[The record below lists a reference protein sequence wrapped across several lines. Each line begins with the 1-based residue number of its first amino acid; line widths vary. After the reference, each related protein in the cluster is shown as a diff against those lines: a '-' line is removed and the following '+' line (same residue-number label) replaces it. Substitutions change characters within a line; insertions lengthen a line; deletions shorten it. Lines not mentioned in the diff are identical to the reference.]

1 MSFSG
6 AIVDLDGTVYRGDE
20 LLPGAAHGIAAL
32 REAGLD
38 VVFFSNN
45 PIENGEAYAADLAEF
60 GVEVSP
66 EQVYSAGTA
75 TARYLDEHHTENA
88 LLVIGTEGLKTQLRE
103 AGLTLTTDPEAA
115 EALVVSWTDEFDYD
129 DLQAA
134 LAAGE
139 VPFYGTDPD
148 RVVPTADGRM
158 PGSGAIVDAV
168 AATIGR
174 EPDAIFGK
182 PSPVARQLVLDQLE
196 AAPEECLVVGDRL
209 DTDLL
214 LGDRVGMR
222 TVLVLS
228 GVTDR
233 AAIGDGPV
241 DPDHVLAG
249 LGEIGTVLDDADTA
263 EAADDRA
270 T

>member
-1 MSFSG
+1 
-6 AIVDLDGTVYRGDE
+6 
-20 LLPGAAHGIAAL
+20 
-32 REAGLD
+32 
-38 VVFFSNN
+38 
-45 PIENGEAYAADLAEF
+45 
-60 GVEVSP
+60 
-66 EQVYSAGTA
+66 
-75 TARYLDEHHTENA
+75 
-88 LLVIGTEGLKTQLRE
+88 
-103 AGLTLTTDPEAA
+103 
-115 EALVVSWTDEFDYD
+115 LVVSWTDGFDYN

-134 LAAGE
+134 LDAGE

-182 PSPVARQLVLDQLE
+182 PSAVARRLVLDRLE
-196 AAPEECLVVGDRL
+196 ASPEECLVVGDRL

-214 LGDRVGMR
+214 LGDRAGMA

-233 AAIGDGPV
+233 AAIADGPV

-249 LGEIGTVLDDADTA
+249 VGEIGTVLEGAGR
-263 EAADDRA
+263 E
-270 T
+270 

>member
-1 MSFSG
+1 MSFSA
-6 AIVDLDGTVYRGDE
+6 AIVDLDGTVYRGGE
-20 LLPGAAHGIAAL
+20 LLPGAARGVAAL

-38 VVFFSNN
+38 VLFFSNN
-45 PIENGEAYAADLAEF
+45 PTKDGATYAADLAEL
-60 GVEVSP
+60 GIEISP
-66 EQVYSAGTA
+66 DRVYSAGAA
-75 TARYLDEHHTENA
+75 TTRYLGEHHADDA
-88 LLVIGTEGLKTQLRE
+88 LLVIGSEGLKAQLRE
-103 AGLTLTTDPEAA
+103 AGLALTTDPEAA
-115 EALVVSWTDEFDYD
+115 EALVVSWTDGFDYN

-134 LAAGE
+134 LDTGE

-168 AATIGR
+168 AATIGH

-182 PSPVARQLVLDQLE
+182 PSAVARRLVLDRLE
-196 AAPEECLVVGDRL
+196 ASPEECLVVGDRL

-214 LGDRVGMR
+214 LGDRVGMT

-249 LGEIGTVLDDADTA
+249 LGEVETVLEGAGR
-263 EAADDRA
+263 E
-270 T
+270 